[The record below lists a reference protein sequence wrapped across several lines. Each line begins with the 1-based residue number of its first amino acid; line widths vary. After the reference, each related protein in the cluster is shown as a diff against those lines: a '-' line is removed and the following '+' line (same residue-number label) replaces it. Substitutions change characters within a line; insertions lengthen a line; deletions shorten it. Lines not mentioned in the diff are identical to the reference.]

1 MSALFKDDEGA
12 KLSAANENIFNGGIL
27 WALGIF
33 LFLGLFDTLFG
44 DLYSPTWRSKASD
57 IFGPMTLWVT
67 IAVALIGA
75 FQIFLS
81 RELAKRGSDYGNVS
95 KAILVFLTILLFILI
110 RYSMVRETRL
120 VGCSPWDLA
129 ERYTLHVFRN
139 GTGILVSKIIAR

>member
-1 MSALFKDDEGA
+1 M
-12 KLSAANENIFNGGIL
+12 
-27 WALGIF
+27 
-33 LFLGLFDTLFG
+33 
-44 DLYSPTWRSKASD
+44 
-57 IFGPMTLWVT
+57 T

-129 ERYTLHVFRN
+129 ERYRGEWGTRYGCFITRFARVGSFTNSLYICRGFYTLHVFRN

>member
-57 IFGPMTLWVT
+57 IFRANDPMGDDCG
-67 IAVALIGA
+67 GA
-75 FQIFLS
+75 NRCIS
-81 RELAKRGSDYGNVS
+81 N
-95 KAILVFLTILLFILI
+95 LLK
-110 RYSMVRETRL
+110 S
-120 VGCSPWDLA
+120 
-129 ERYTLHVFRN
+129 
-139 GTGILVSKIIAR
+139 